1 MAVNLTTVSTIN
13 RVVLYR
19 GQPGTGSATVYTVPA
34 STDAK
39 IASFIFC
46 NTTVAAATITIAVV
60 NSGAVTGADKQIFS
74 GQSIPA
80 NSTTVVDSLVFM
92 NTGDFITALQGTAS
106 AITVTIS
113 GETYA

>member
-1 MAVNLTTVSTIN
+1 MAVNLVTVATIN

-19 GQPGTGSATVYTVPA
+19 GQPATGSATVYTVAA

-39 IASFIFC
+39 IASFVLC
-46 NTTVAAATITIAVV
+46 NTTGSAATVTIAVV
-60 NSGAVTGADKQIFS
+60 NSGAVTGADKQIFTA
-74 GQSIPA
+74 QSVPA
-80 NSTTVVDSLVFM
+80 NSTTMVDSAIYM
-92 NTGDFITALQGTAS
+92 NTGDFITALQGTSS

>member
-1 MAVNLTTVSTIN
+1 MAVNLVTVTTIN
-13 RVVLYR
+13 RTVLYR
-19 GQPGTGSATVYTVPA
+19 GQPGTGSATVYTVAA

-46 NTTVAAATITIAVV
+46 NTTGNVATITVAVV
-60 NSGAVTGADKQIFS
+60 NSGAVTGVDKQVFAA
-74 GQSIPA
+74 QSIPA
-80 NSTTVVDSLVFM
+80 NSTTVVDSAIYM
-92 NTGDFITALQGTAS
+92 NTGDFITAFQGTAS